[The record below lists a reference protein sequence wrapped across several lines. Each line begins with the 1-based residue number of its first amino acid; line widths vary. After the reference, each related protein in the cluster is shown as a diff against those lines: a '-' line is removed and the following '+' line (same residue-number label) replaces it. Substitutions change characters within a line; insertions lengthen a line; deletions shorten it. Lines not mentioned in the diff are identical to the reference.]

1 MTQRTKSDDG
11 GEPGKP
17 MMGELDVVRLAT
29 DAYEK
34 DGLKR
39 GEQGTIV
46 LVYSRADEQAYEVEF
61 PHWEDNWPV
70 KVKTVTAD
78 EIEVVH
84 KWVKNDK

>member
-1 MTQRTKSDDG
+1 MTQSAKSDN
-11 GEPGKP
+11 GEQSGKP
-17 MMGELDVVRLAT
+17 VMDELDVVRLIT

-46 LVYSRADEQAYEVEF
+46 LVYSRTDEQAYEVEF
-61 PHWEDNWPV
+61 PRWEDNWPV

-84 KWVKNDK
+84 KWVKNKS

>member
-1 MTQRTKSDDG
+1 MTQRTQSDNGGKS
-11 GEPGKP
+11 EKP
-17 MMGELDVVRLAT
+17 TMGELDVVKLTT

-46 LVYSRADEQAYEVEF
+46 LVYSRTDEQAYEVEF
-61 PHWEDNWPV
+61 PHWEDNWPT

-84 KWVKNDK
+84 KWEKSNE